1 MTSVRGVKAGWLDTS
16 EKRAVPGVDA
26 CGTADQ
32 VKPASDDAGFCFCD
46 LDFAESGMVVLL
58 DVAGLSKS
66 FGALKAVDGISFQ
79 VGAGEAFG
87 LLGPNG
93 AGKSTTMM
101 MIAGLLDPDAGSV
114 CLGGRVLLRQE
125 RQTRLELGVV
135 PQDLAIYPDLTAREN
150 LQFFGR
156 LYQLGGQ
163 RLRDRVEAALQ
174 QTGLHG
180 RADDYAGHFSGGM
193 KRRLNFAAAIL
204 HEPRLLILD
213 EPTVG
218 VDPQSRSHLLDCVRQ
233 LQQTGTAIIYA
244 SHYMEEVQQLC
255 SRAAIVD
262 HGRLLVCDAIDSL
275 LRQIPWEV
283 ELRVEFGS
291 LPPSFAPACGVNVE
305 REGEDGVL
313 RLQSDSGMGR
323 EAATEV
329 TVLLQQLASAGVPL
343 RSIRTHDPSL
353 ERLFL
358 KLTGSRL
365 RD

>member
-1 MTSVRGVKAGWLDTS
+1 
-16 EKRAVPGVDA
+16 
-26 CGTADQ
+26 
-32 VKPASDDAGFCFCD
+32 
-46 LDFAESGMVVLL
+46 
-58 DVAGLSKS
+58 
-66 FGALKAVDGISFQ
+66 
-79 VGAGEAFG
+79 
-87 LLGPNG
+87 
-93 AGKSTTMM
+93 STTMM

-125 RQTRLELGVV
+125 RQARLELGVV

-313 RLQSDSGMGR
+313 RLQSDSGMGC

>member
-1 MTSVRGVKAGWLDTS
+1 MA
-16 EKRAVPGVDA
+16 
-26 CGTADQ
+26 
-32 VKPASDDAGFCFCD
+32 
-46 LDFAESGMVVLL
+46 VLL
-58 DVAGLSKS
+58 DVAGLCKS
-66 FGALKAVDGISFQ
+66 YGTLKAVDGVSFQ
-79 VGAGEAFG
+79 VGQGEAFG

-101 MIAGLLDPDAGSV
+101 MIAGLLDPDAGEV
-114 CLGGRVLLRQE
+114 RLCGRVLTRRE
-125 RQTRLELGVV
+125 RESRLTLGVV

-150 LQFFGR
+150 LHFFGR

-163 RLRDRVEAALQ
+163 RLQDRVECALR
-174 QTGLHG
+174 QTGLDG

-218 VDPQSRSHLLDCVRQ
+218 VDPQSRAHLLDCVRQ
-233 LQQTGTAIIYA
+233 LQQSGTAIIYA

-262 HGRLLVCDAIDSL
+262 RGRMLVCDLIARL
-275 LRQIPWEV
+275 LQQIPLEV
-283 ELRVEFGS
+283 ELRLDLSS
-291 LPPSFAPACGVNVE
+291 LPATFVPGAGVLVE
-305 REGEDGVL
+305 RDGGDCVL
-313 RLQSDSGMGR
+313 RLVSDSGG
-323 EAATEV
+323 EANVAAEV
-329 TVLLQQLASAGVPL
+329 TRVLQQLVSAGAGL